1 MNPTELFP
9 SPFPSLFRGVGL
21 LSSSRYKI
29 VALKSAWTTLKHPE
43 WIDISVLTTLHQ
55 NTTETIFFCTVTLD
69 PFPDFHTILHSGQR
83 STCVPSK
90 QELLSEAMSVQV
102 EAIPSLCLQPAPCCS
117 PCSVELCCPVKL
129 IPTARLPITGPTGI
143 CYMLTKQ
150 TDCSNSYLHVAFLS
164 LVQRRTGCE
173 KHRGV
178 HRERQES
185 LFFTANF
192 KENFSTVCMRDFFFL
207 KKICTRG
214 DKPKC
219 TVP

>member
-1 MNPTELFP
+1 M
-9 SPFPSLFRGVGL
+9 
-21 LSSSRYKI
+21 
-29 VALKSAWTTLKHPE
+29 
-43 WIDISVLTTLHQ
+43 
-55 NTTETIFFCTVTLD
+55 TLD

-129 IPTARLPITGPTGI
+129 VPTARLLITGPTGI

-150 TDCSNSYLHVAFLS
+150 TDCSNSCLHVAFLS
-164 LVQRRTGCE
+164 LVFREELDVKSIEVCTE
-173 KHRGV
+173 KDKNLYF
-178 HRERQES
+178 S
-185 LFFTANF
+185 LPTSRKIFLQFAWGI
-192 KENFSTVCMRDFFFL
+192 FFFL